1 MPYNGFM
8 IEAKYDIA
16 VTFGRF
22 NLLHIG
28 HVDMFERMAD
38 LAHNCLIGVSSGPN
52 NLPIDQRVAVIE
64 KAMGINGVVYEHF
77 GGPYET
83 AKAPNPFAFFEFV
96 NAERVVLVLGEDQVK
111 LAEAAKKVL
120 GWDYHL
126 VKRLYSSTEVRA
138 LIDNEEWDRLI
149 EVVPN
154 EILPDVARLRG
165 QEILSQITK

>member
-1 MPYNGFM
+1 MAYNGFM

-28 HVDMFERMAD
+28 HIDMFERMAD
-38 LAHNCLIGVSSGPN
+38 LAATCLIGVSTGPD
-52 NLPIDQRVAVIE
+52 NLPVDQRIEVIE
-64 KAMGINGVVYEHF
+64 KAMGINHVVAEIM
-77 GGPYET
+77 GCCYET
-83 AKAPNPFAFFEFV
+83 AKASNPFAFFEFI
-96 NAERVVLVLGEDQVK
+96 NSERVILVLGEDQVK
-111 LAEAAKKVL
+111 LAEAAKRVL

-149 EVVPN
+149 EVIPN

-165 QEILSQITK
+165 QEILAQKAK